1 MSAYP
6 PSTTTPICNTSFLS
20 MMETGIILA
29 CSLAWSTTI
38 QLAVKELYP
47 VYTKGGKRN
56 NDDEAIF
63 MSQLVYTLILTI
75 IVIVILYQLQQFK
88 STNG

>member
-6 PSTTTPICNTSFLS
+6 PTTPVCNTSILS
-20 MMETGIILA
+20 MIETGIVLA

-38 QLAVKELYP
+38 QLAVKEFYP
-47 VYTKGGKRN
+47 VYTKGGKHN

-63 MSQLVYTLILTI
+63 MSQLVYTMILTM
-75 IVIVILYQLQQFK
+75 IVIVIVYQLQQVK
-88 STNG
+88 RVV

>member
-6 PSTTTPICNTSFLS
+6 PTTTTPICNTSFLS
-20 MMETGIILA
+20 MMETGIVLA

-38 QLAVKELYP
+38 QLAVKEFYP

-88 STNG
+88 RVI